1 MQSQFSTFYEIVSAP
16 KFFFAYLFDYVALL
30 LLLLFLLLFF
40 RLARNKK
47 SFYLNKFLGEDMRGI
62 SI

>member
-1 MQSQFSTFYEIVSAP
+1 MQSQFSTFYEIVSAS

-30 LLLLFLLLFF
+30 LLLLLLLFF

>member
-1 MQSQFSTFYEIVSAP
+1 MQSQFSTFYEIVSAS
-16 KFFFAYLFDYVALL
+16 KFFFAYLFDYVAMLL
-30 LLLLFLLLFF
+30 LLLLLLFF

-47 SFYLNKFLGEDMRGI
+47 SFYLNKFLGVDMRGI

>member
-1 MQSQFSTFYEIVSAP
+1 MQSQFSTFYEIVSAS

-30 LLLLFLLLFF
+30 FLLLLLLFF

>member
-1 MQSQFSTFYEIVSAP
+1 MQSQFSTFYEIVSAS

-30 LLLLFLLLFF
+30 LLLLLLFF

>member
-1 MQSQFSTFYEIVSAP
+1 MQSQFSTFYEIVSAS
-16 KFFFAYLFDYVALL
+16 KFFFAYLFDYVA
-30 LLLLFLLLFF
+30 LLLFLLLFF